1 MSKEALTPSSIFN
14 SRIRGKIIELDEHDQ
29 SLISEALSIIWTKT
43 HKKVESCLFERN
55 KATVFCNKNGR
66 IYFDLVEREELS
78 SLEYKKLQQKE
89 NELQEIKK
97 KLSSELEIYR
107 RRCEEISNQ
116 NIHLQNELHQ
126 LQTSNISCT
135 PGTVDTIVSDELNFE
150 QLPPKSTFG
159 SVFCQDSDNLDFA
172 RIVNCDMAIN
182 GLTTI
187 NTPDEIWVNLN
198 RRCIKKF
205 GNNNCIKSNA
215 TISDITWACT
225 TLPAYLSWS
234 WIVNY
239 HNDIKRW
246 IARIDDFNSKNSEG
260 FEASQIPSSSVKIV
274 SQPRSHIKEI
284 PSQPPAFSEE
294 ESSSLEE
301 IELHPSSPSKETE
314 LPPSPPSPLVEITLA
329 SVSAIPETLSASGN
343 MKSQALSTSNKT
355 ILQPIA
361 ALEKQPTSQS
371 VASLKKASRPITA
384 STSQLSDFQVLAI
397 PEVSK
402 NTTSQSSA
410 STSQLHSQVAIPEAV
425 AQKKCDYIYISS
437 DEDEEDYNYVNDTE
451 SMKVAKQQ
459 TLNSTQLLLF
469 KKGKKL
475 REILLNSQ
483 TDNETLINL
492 EHSKFE
498 LTNVIAELSAT
509 PIKVTDVKTAE
520 ERILQWKNQEL
531 QCEKFRITA
540 ESYNLLHL
548 MSLVRVYEDLIRIG
562 EELKKNP
569 ENGVKN
575 VRTWVI
581 GFMRDK
587 LKTNSKAE
595 QRIRLGCNRLRKLFN
610 EGITCAQLVQSG
622 LRKCDFFTKN
632 ENYEIFLSQIPS
644 LETRHSISSNLSN
657 ERLSDLLDISQSE
670 RLQLYDEVFDNVP
683 VVPQKKV
690 IFKLDLS
697 KGFEN
702 VTDEFRNSEYIIT

>member
-1 MSKEALTPSSIFN
+1 MN
-14 SRIRGKIIELDEHDQ
+14 
-29 SLISEALSIIWTKT
+29 
-43 HKKVESCLFERN
+43 
-55 KATVFCNKNGR
+55 
-66 IYFDLVEREELS
+66 
-78 SLEYKKLQQKE
+78 YKKSKYILVFS
-89 NELQEIKK
+89 K

-187 NTPDEIWVNLN
+187 NTPDEIW
-198 RRCIKKF
+198 
-205 GNNNCIKSNA
+205 
-215 TISDITWACT
+215 
-225 TLPAYLSWS
+225 
-234 WIVNY
+234 
-239 HNDIKRW
+239 RW

-451 SMKVAKQQ
+451 
-459 TLNSTQLLLF
+459 N
-469 KKGKKL
+469 
-475 REILLNSQ
+475 
-483 TDNETLINL
+483 
-492 EHSKFE
+492 
-498 LTNVIAELSAT
+498 
-509 PIKVTDVKTAE
+509 
-520 ERILQWKNQEL
+520 
-531 QCEKFRITA
+531 
-540 ESYNLLHL
+540 
-548 MSLVRVYEDLIRIG
+548 
-562 EELKKNP
+562 
-569 ENGVKN
+569 
-575 VRTWVI
+575 
-581 GFMRDK
+581 
-587 LKTNSKAE
+587 
-595 QRIRLGCNRLRKLFN
+595 
-610 EGITCAQLVQSG
+610 
-622 LRKCDFFTKN
+622 
-632 ENYEIFLSQIPS
+632 
-644 LETRHSISSNLSN
+644 
-657 ERLSDLLDISQSE
+657 LLDISQSE

>member
-1 MSKEALTPSSIFN
+1 MNYKKSKYILVFSKE
-14 SRIRGKIIELDEHDQ
+14 
-29 SLISEALSIIWTKT
+29 
-43 HKKVESCLFERN
+43 
-55 KATVFCNKNGR
+55 
-66 IYFDLVEREELS
+66 
-78 SLEYKKLQQKE
+78 
-89 NELQEIKK
+89 
-97 KLSSELEIYR
+97 LSSELEIYR

-187 NTPDEIWVNLN
+187 NTPDEIWVDRKN
-198 RRCIKKF
+198 RRF
-205 GNNNCIKSNA
+205 Q
-215 TISDITWACT
+215 
-225 TLPAYLSWS
+225 
-234 WIVNY
+234 
-239 HNDIKRW
+239 
-246 IARIDDFNSKNSEG
+246 FKNSEG

-451 SMKVAKQQ
+451 K
-459 TLNSTQLLLF
+459 
-469 KKGKKL
+469 
-475 REILLNSQ
+475 
-483 TDNETLINL
+483 
-492 EHSKFE
+492 
-498 LTNVIAELSAT
+498 
-509 PIKVTDVKTAE
+509 
-520 ERILQWKNQEL
+520 
-531 QCEKFRITA
+531 
-540 ESYNLLHL
+540 
-548 MSLVRVYEDLIRIG
+548 
-562 EELKKNP
+562 
-569 ENGVKN
+569 
-575 VRTWVI
+575 
-581 GFMRDK
+581 
-587 LKTNSKAE
+587 
-595 QRIRLGCNRLRKLFN
+595 
-610 EGITCAQLVQSG
+610 
-622 LRKCDFFTKN
+622 
-632 ENYEIFLSQIPS
+632 
-644 LETRHSISSNLSN
+644 
-657 ERLSDLLDISQSE
+657 